1 VSVMADL
8 FDVSKEVVLVTGAS
22 QGLGRH
28 FARLLAAQDASVV
41 LAARQLGKL
50 ESLAREINANGGR
63 SAPVL
68 MDVTD
73 RASIVKAFDAA
84 ETLIGPVSVLIN
96 NAGVV
101 VEKAAVD
108 QTEAD
113 WDKVLNAN
121 LKGSFSVATE
131 FARRCIARKAGGS
144 VINISSV
151 LGIGVIGHEIV
162 RAGVGLERHS
172 RQRAGARL
180 RRHRVQPRLLDD
192 ATGRAADQ
200 GNSAASARP
209 GKRSRRRDP
218 AARLAGVAL
227 HDRIGHHRRRRIF
240 AGLSSMTSGR
250 QLTGSSVATIWPAD
264 GRAAGFVLELQD
276 CSVPRG

>member
-1 VSVMADL
+1 MDANMADL

-28 FARLLAAQDASVV
+28 FAQLLASHGAAVI
-41 LAARQLGKL
+41 LAARQTDKL
-50 ESLAREINANGGR
+50 ESLAREITSSGGR
-63 SAPVL
+63 AAAVR

-73 RASIVKAFDAA
+73 GKSVADAFDAA
-84 ETLIGPVSVLIN
+84 EAALGPVSVLIN

-131 FARRCIARKAGGS
+131 FARRSIARKGGGS

-151 LGIGVIGHEIV
+151 LGIGVIGHV
-162 RAGVGLERHS
+162 STYSAS
-172 RQRAGARL
+172 K
-180 RRHRVQPRLLDD
+180 
-192 ATGRAADQ
+192 AA
-200 GNSAASARP
+200 
-209 GKRSRRRDP
+209 
-218 AARLAGVAL
+218 L
-227 HDRIGHHRRRRIF
+227 I
-240 AGLSSMTSGR
+240 
-250 QLTGSSVATIWPAD
+250 QLTKSFALEWASKGIRVNALAPGYIDTEFNHDFWATPPGERLIKGIPQRRLGQESDLDGAILLLASQASRYMTGSVITVD
-264 GRAAGFVLELQD
+264 GGFLLA
-276 CSVPRG
+276 